1 MIVVRDKPG
10 KEVCLR
16 NPMQDAARVCFA
28 VITHASMAT
37 AEALLEGVSAICN
50 AFPTDNAMRIV
61 GIGGD
66 LGSDA
71 SAAAFARHD
80 EQTWKGQQPLAV

>member
-10 KEVCLR
+10 KEERPR

-37 AEALLEGVSAICN
+37 AEALLEGISAICN
-50 AFPTDNAMRIV
+50 ASPTDYAMRVV
-61 GIGGD
+61 GISGD
-66 LGSDA
+66 PGSEA

-80 EQTWKGQQPLAV
+80 EQARKGQQPLAV